1 MEPAHAR
8 VPSAVLGSAIALAGG
23 STTPGDPGSY
33 RSIAPRRSLDT
44 RAGAGTPVGAD
55 SSVSFSVGE
64 FKGTS
69 TGIAAAVF
77 NLTVTEAESFGFVT
91 AYASGADTPSAS
103 NLNYARGQTVA
114 NLVTAP
120 VGPDGKVILFNRS
133 AGPAHLV
140 ADVAGFYLEGEAAL
154 PGAFRTMAPTRF
166 LDTRTN
172 TAVGA
177 DAVVSFQAAGV
188 HGVPSSAAAVVFNLT
203 ATEGQSAGFVTAYP
217 GGTTRPTS
225 SNLNYSKDQTV
236 PNLVTVPV
244 GADGTVSLFNRSSGT
259 VQFVADVAGYILPGQ
274 PAAPGLFQALAPS
287 RVLDTRKSSPAGADS
302 PVSFQVAGV
311 NGVPVGAASVVFN
324 LTVTETESFGFVS
337 AYASGTD
344 RSAASN
350 VNYAKGQTVPNLV
363 TVPVGA
369 DGKVTLFNRSAGKA
383 QLIADVAGYHLP
395 GSATDGAAYTWG
407 SDYLGEAGTGYGAG
421 SDTPEQVLG
430 IDATAVKAAY
440 YSRYALLRNGT
451 VKAWGGNAAGQLG
464 NGTTSD
470 AVNPVTVRGLA
481 NVAGIDAGY
490 QTAYAVLSDGTV
502 RAWGANAHGQLGNG
516 STADSPIPVQ
526 VNGLS
531 GVKSVVAG
539 DTSAYALLTDGTV
552 YAWGDNT
559 SGQLGDGTTAGS
571 AVPVKVKGLAGIAAV
586 TPAGSTTYARSTDG
600 KVWSWGSN
608 SGMALGTGDTSNSTV
623 ATVPAQIPG
632 LTGATSVAAGLHSGY
647 ALLGNGTVMA
657 WGYNSFGQ
665 LGTGNTA
672 SSAVPVRVEG
682 VSGAVSITAA
692 YGVAYAV
699 LGDGRALGW
708 GYNRRGELGNGTTTD
723 TVVALPVQ
731 GLQGAKQLSVNSGNG
746 YALASDGS
754 VYAWGRNQ
762 NGQLGNGTTTDSTAA
777 LKVAG
782 LTGVRSIL
790 AGGS

>member
-1 MEPAHAR
+1 
-8 VPSAVLGSAIALAGG
+8 V
-23 STTPGDPGSY
+23 GD
-33 RSIAPRRSLDT
+33 
-44 RAGAGTPVGAD
+44 
-55 SSVSFSVGE
+55 

-69 TGIAAAVF
+69 TGIAAVVF
-77 NLTVTEAESFGFVT
+77 NLTVTEAESNGFVT

-120 VGPDGKVILFNRS
+120 VGPDGQVTLFNRS
-133 AGPAHLV
+133 AGRAHLI

-154 PGAFRTMAPTRF
+154 PGAFRSVAPTRF
-166 LDTRTN
+166 LDTRTK

-177 DAVVSFQAAGV
+177 DSVLSFQAAGV

-203 ATEGQSAGFVTAYP
+203 ATEAQSAGFVTAYP
-217 GGTTRPTS
+217 GGTTRPAS

-244 GADGTVSLFNRSSGT
+244 GADGTVSLFNRSGGT
-259 VQFVADVAGYILPGQ
+259 VQLVADVAGYFLRGQ

-287 RVLDTRKSSPAGADS
+287 RVLDTRRNSPAGADS

-324 LTVTETESFGFVS
+324 LTVTETDSFGFVS

-344 RSAASN
+344 RSAASI

-363 TVPVGA
+363 TVPIGA
-369 DGKVTLFNRSAGKA
+369 DGRVTLFNRSAGKA
-383 QLIADVAGYHLP
+383 HLIADVAGYHLP
-395 GSATDGAAYTWG
+395 GTATDGAAYTWG
-407 SDYLGEAGTGYGAG
+407 SGYLGEAGTGYGGG
-421 SDTPEQVLG
+421 SETPEQVLG
-430 IDATAVKAAY
+430 IDATTVKAAY

-481 NVAGIDAGY
+481 DVAGIDAGY
-490 QTAYAVLSDGTV
+490 QTAYAVLKDGTV
-502 RAWGANAHGQLGNG
+502 RAWGANSNGQLGNG
-516 STADSPIPVQ
+516 SVADSPLPVQ
-526 VNGLS
+526 VKGLS

-552 YAWGDNT
+552 YAWGDNA
-559 SGQLGDGTTAGS
+559 SGQLGNGTTTGS
-571 AVPVKVKGLAGIAAV
+571 PVPVKVQGLAGIAAV
-586 TPAGSTTYARSTDG
+586 TPSGSTTYARTADG

-608 SGMALGTGDTSNSTV
+608 SGMALGTGDTSYSTV
-623 ATVPAQIPG
+623 ATVPAQIPR
-632 LTGATSVAAGLHSGY
+632 LTGATSVTAGLSSGY

-657 WGYNSFGQ
+657 WGYNGYGQ
-665 LGTGNTA
+665 LGTGNTV
-672 SSAVPVRVEG
+672 SSPVPVPVEG

-692 YGVAYAV
+692 FGVAYAV
-699 LGDGRALGW
+699 LGDGRVLGW

-731 GLQGAKQLSVNSGNG
+731 GLQGAQQLSVNSRNG

-754 VYAWGRNQ
+754 VYAWGRNSD
-762 NGQLGNGTTTDSTAA
+762 GQLGNGTTTDSTAA
-777 LKVAG
+777 LKVPG
-782 LTGVRSIL
+782 LTGVRSIV

>member
-1 MEPAHAR
+1 
-8 VPSAVLGSAIALAGG
+8 
-23 STTPGDPGSY
+23 
-33 RSIAPRRSLDT
+33 
-44 RAGAGTPVGAD
+44 
-55 SSVSFSVGE
+55 
-64 FKGTS
+64 
-69 TGIAAAVF
+69 
-77 NLTVTEAESFGFVT
+77 
-91 AYASGADTPSAS
+91 
-103 NLNYARGQTVA
+103 
-114 NLVTAP
+114 
-120 VGPDGKVILFNRS
+120 
-133 AGPAHLV
+133 
-140 ADVAGFYLEGEAAL
+140 
-154 PGAFRTMAPTRF
+154 MAPTRF
-166 LDTRTN
+166 LDTRTK

-177 DAVVSFQAAGV
+177 DSVLSFQAAGV

-203 ATEGQSAGFVTAYP
+203 ATEGQSAGYVTAYP
-217 GGTTRPTS
+217 GGITRPAS

-244 GADGTVSLFNRSSGT
+244 GAGGQVSLFDRSSGT
-259 VQFVADVAGYILPGQ
+259 VQLVADVAGYFLPGK
-274 PAAPGLFQALAPS
+274 PGAPGLFQALAPS
-287 RVLDTRKSSPAGADS
+287 RVLDTRESSSAGADAS
-302 PVSFQVAGV
+302 VSFRVAGV

-324 LTVTETESFGFVS
+324 LTVTEPESFGFVS

-383 QLIADVAGYHLP
+383 DLIADVAGYHLP
-395 GSATDGAAYTWG
+395 GTATDGAAYTWG

-421 SDTPEQVLG
+421 SQTPEQVLG
-430 IDATAVKAAY
+430 IDATTVKAAY

-490 QTAYAVLSDGTV
+490 QTAYAVLKDGTV
-502 RAWGANAHGQLGNG
+502 RAWSANSH
-516 STADSPIPVQ
+516 
-526 VNGLS
+526 
-531 GVKSVVAG
+531 
-539 DTSAYALLTDGTV
+539 
-552 YAWGDNT
+552 
-559 SGQLGDGTTAGS
+559 GQLGDGTAVGS
-571 AVPVKVKGLAGIAAV
+571 AVPVQVKSLAGIAAV

-608 SGMALGTGDTSNSTV
+608 SGMALGAGDTSNSTV
-623 ATVPAQIPG
+623 ATVPTQIPG
-632 LTGATSVAAGLHSGY
+632 VAGATSVPPGCSVA
-647 ALLGNGTVMA
+647 TR
-657 WGYNSFGQ
+657 
-665 LGTGNTA
+665 
-672 SSAVPVRVEG
+672 SSA
-682 VSGAVSITAA
+682 
-692 YGVAYAV
+692 
-699 LGDGRALGW
+699 GDGRALGW

-731 GLQGAKQLSVNSGNG
+731 GLQGAQQLSVNSGNG

-782 LTGVRSIL
+782 LTGVRSIV